1 MTMRRAIIVF
11 GVLAALNVAAYL
23 LPVRWDMTD
32 DKHYSLSKASKA
44 LLRQSDAPIEVT
56 LLLEG
61 DLNAGFRRLKKAT
74 EETIAEMN
82 VFGQFTILS
91 PRARLLHNSQFTMH
105 DADSLGLRPIVIH
118 EREQNGKTAQTT
130 VYPYAI
136 MSYKGRKAVVTLL
149 KNTRGLSGE
158 ENLNA
163 SIEQLEFAF
172 MEALHLLQ
180 QTETPRVAILEGHGE
195 PDEAHTYDLMSAL
208 SKYFAVDR
216 GQIEAYPQQ
225 CSTDDHR
232 QSDRAKLFTREGK
245 GEKSAIDSHILDGYK
260 AVIVLNPQTA
270 FSEQERFVIDQYIMR
285 GGAVLWA
292 LNGVRFSETVL
303 QSEGFTPILPL
314 ELGLT
319 DMLFR
324 YGVRVN
330 PALVQDV
337 QCLPIPVNVSSDPS
351 QPNLQPMPWTYAP
364 LLLTSQG
371 SPITKNMGQVMST
384 FVSPIDAVGGE
395 DGIEKRVLL
404 ATSTASRVT
413 ATPGEVDLND
423 LNPDMAAFQYQYVPV
438 AVSMEGVFPSAFAHR
453 MVPEGIESDEPIRKT
468 SAKTRQVVI
477 GSGSILLN
485 ETQKGQVL
493 PMGYDRYSSMQF
505 SNRDFAAN
513 AMLWLTDSEGLIS
526 LREKS
531 IALRLLN
538 DKRAHEERQQVQAIS
553 TILPVAILAII
564 GGIVFV
570 IRKRKYVKGER

>member
-1 MTMRRAIIVF
+1 MRKYSYYIFLCGLWLLLI
-11 GVLAALNVAAYL
+11 GALEL
-23 LPVRWDMTD
+23 RPVRWDLTD
-32 DKHYSLSKASKA
+32 DKHYSLSESSKKMLSILDHRA
-44 LLRQSDAPIEVT
+44 EVT
-56 LLLEG
+56 LLLGG

-74 EETIAEMN
+74 EETLEELAVYADIRVKDGWSAAQENGLM
-82 VFGQFTILS
+82 
-91 PRARLLHNSQFTMH
+91 
-105 DADSLGLRPIVIH
+105 DSLGLRPIVIH

-136 MSYKGRKAVVTLL
+136 IEYNGKRAVVTLL

-208 SKYFAVDR
+208 SKYFQVDR
-216 GQIEAYPQQ
+216 GSIVERP
-225 CSTDDHR
+225 
-232 QSDRAKLFTREGK
+232 
-245 GEKSAIDSHILDGYK
+245 INSHILDGYK

-270 FSEQERFVIDQYIMR
+270 FSEAERFVIDQYIMR
-285 GGAVLWA
+285 GGAALWS
-292 LNGVRFSETVL
+292 LNGVRLSEEVL
-303 QSEGFTPILPL
+303 QREGFTPILPL
-314 ELGLT
+314 DLGLT

-330 PALVQDV
+330 PALVQDI
-337 QCLPIPVNVSSDPS
+337 QCLPIPVNVSNDPQ

-371 SPITKNMGQVMST
+371 SPITKDLGQVMST

-423 LNPDMAAFQYQYVPV
+423 LNPDMNTFAYQYVPV
-438 AVSMEGVFPSAFAHR
+438 AVSMEGSFPSAFAHR
-453 MVPEGIESDEPIRKT
+453 MAPEGIETDEPIRKS

-477 GSGSILLN
+477 GSGSVMIN
-485 ETQKGQVL
+485 ETMKNQAL
-493 PMGYDRYSSMQF
+493 PMGYDRYSGMQF
-505 SNRDFAAN
+505 SNRDFATN
-513 AMLWLTDSEGLIS
+513 AVLWLTDGDGLIA

-531 IALRLLN
+531 VALRLLN
-538 DKRAHEERQQVQAIS
+538 DKRAHDKRMQVQLVS
-553 TILPVAILAII
+553 TISPIAILALI

-570 IRKRKYVKGER
+570 IRKRKYERKAL

>member
-1 MTMRRAIIVF
+1 MGKYKEIIV
-11 GVLAALNVAAYL
+11 LAVCAILVALSHVFV
-23 LPVRWDMTD
+23 VRWDMTD
-32 DKHYSLSKASKA
+32 DKHYSLSDASKA
-44 LLRQSDAPIEVT
+44 LLRQTDAPIEVT
-56 LLLEG
+56 LLLDG

-74 EETIAEMN
+74 EETIEELAVYGDLKIVKDN
-82 VFGQFTILS
+82 KG
-91 PRARLLHNSQFTMH
+91 AK
-105 DADSLGLRPIVIH
+105 DSLGLRPIVIH

-130 VYPYAI
+130 VYPYAL
-136 MSYKGRKAVVTLL
+136 MQYKGKKAVVTLL

-180 QTETPRVAILEGHGE
+180 QNETPRVAIVEGHDE

-216 GQIEAYPQQ
+216 GQIG
-225 CSTDDHR
+225 
-232 QSDRAKLFTREGK
+232 SDA
-245 GEKSAIDSHILDGYK
+245 HILDGYK
-260 AVIVLNPQTA
+260 AILIVSPQTA
-270 FSEQERFVIDQYIMR
+270 FSDAERFVIDQYIMR
-285 GGAVLWA
+285 GGAVLWS
-292 LNGVRFSETVL
+292 LNGVRFSEQVL

-337 QCLPIPVNVSSDPS
+337 QCLPIPVNVSSDPQ

-371 SPITKNMGQVMST
+371 SPITRNMGQVMST

-423 LNPDMAAFQYQYVPV
+423 MNPDMTAFQYQYVPV
-438 AVSMEGVFPSAFAHR
+438 AVSLEGEFASAFAHR
-453 MVPEGIESDEPIRKT
+453 MMPEGVETDEPIRKT
-468 SAKTRQVVI
+468 SVKTRQVVI

-493 PMGYDRYSSMQF
+493 PMGYDRYSGMQF

-513 AMLWLTDSEGLIS
+513 AVLWLTDSEGLIS

-531 IALRLLN
+531 VTLRLLN
-538 DKRAHEERQQVQAIS
+538 DKRAHDQRKQVQAIS
-553 TILPVAILAII
+553 TILPVAILALI

-570 IRKRKYVKGER
+570 IRKKKYERV

>member
-1 MTMRRAIIVF
+1 MKWRNVLIVL
-11 GVLAALNVAAYL
+11 GVLAAINAAAYL

-44 LLRQSDAPIEVT
+44 LLRQTDAPIEVT
-56 LLLEG
+56 MLLEG
-61 DLNAGFRRLKKAT
+61 DLNAGFRRLKKAA
-74 EETIAEMN
+74 EETLEEMD
-82 VFGQFTILS
+82 VFGQFTI
-91 PRARLLHNSQFTMH
+91 HNSQFTMHNAQCTMH

-216 GQIEAYPQQ
+216 GAIMNDAMGATA
-225 CSTDDHR
+225 S
-232 QSDRAKLFTREGK
+232 LN
-245 GEKSAIDSHILDGYK
+245 GELVNCHILDGYK
-260 AVIVLNPQTA
+260 AIIVLNPQTA

-285 GGAVLWA
+285 GGSVLWA

-324 YGVRVN
+324 YGIRVN

-453 MVPEGIESDEPIRKT
+453 MIPEGIECDEPIRKT

-493 PMGYDRYSSMQF
+493 PMGYDRYSGMQF

-570 IRKRKYVKGER
+570 IRKRKYEV